1 MPPVSVQCHNIY
13 LSLHGACVAI
23 LTVVSLL
30 HLTCV
35 HLHMYNSVDTYM
47 SMQLVHKC
55 WLFIYK
61 CTLKLLRSALEQ
73 GEL

>member
-35 HLHMYNSVDTYM
+35 HLHMYNSVDTYEHAVGTQM
-47 SMQLVHKC
+47 LVVYIQMYTKVVTQC
-55 WLFIYK
+55 IR
-61 CTLKLLRSALEQ
+61 TR
-73 GEL
+73 